1 MTGIGSMGG
10 GFTGIMQDND
20 DEVNDVPV
28 GAIPQDG
35 YMVNRSGT
43 IVGEKQLYTPLVAV
57 VNDSGTF
64 TADASTGNIF
74 TVAIPV
80 GTGPFTINVPTN
92 LKAGATYMWVITQ
105 NAAGNGTIGFPGN
118 FKFPAAGGHTLT
130 ASADA
135 VDILTAICTDASGG
149 SELLLVV
156 GQADFR

>member
-57 VNDSGTF
+57 ANDSGTF
-64 TADASTGNIF
+64 TADA
-74 TVAIPV
+74 
-80 GTGPFTINVPTN
+80 
-92 LKAGATYMWVITQ
+92 
-105 NAAGNGTIGFPGN
+105 
-118 FKFPAAGGHTLT
+118 
-130 ASADA
+130 
-135 VDILTAICTDASGG
+135 
-149 SELLLVV
+149 
-156 GQADFR
+156 